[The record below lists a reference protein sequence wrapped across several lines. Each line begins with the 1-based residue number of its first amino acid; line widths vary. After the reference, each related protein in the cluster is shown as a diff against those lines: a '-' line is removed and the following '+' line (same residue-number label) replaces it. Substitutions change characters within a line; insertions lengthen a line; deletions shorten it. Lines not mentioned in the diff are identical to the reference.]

1 MEAKRP
7 ALEAKRPG
15 WLPSTGVGNWN
26 APPDLWALS
35 ISQLSS
41 FIAACVICPEWDE
54 LVEVDNS
61 GLRRDC
67 VNLYQVCDAFITP
80 WTRGTGNSIS
90 LLMNSEKPLRTEL
103 MISHAWAEDILAALF
118 AILGKATSMSID
130 LDTPIWFCALSQYQ
144 PSDGFGPSV
153 SEQLSIDPFK
163 CVIESRPKHGMIVV
177 HTAESELYKRLW
189 CVYEINTAL
198 SCGVNTTA
206 AVSFSY
212 AVKTMERLRKAET
225 HLYED
230 SSPLR
235 LVFSVD
241 TEKAECKSAADAE
254 MIRARIS
261 AAGGYKTLNETIY
274 GFRIKATH
282 HVLAT
287 YPAISAL
294 AKPLGLSRLEL
305 DQHVRRML
313 VHAVSFIGLHFL
325 YHLSSQAKDSVTSS
339 KIEERAKTALLAL
352 HQHAKKFHACNPGSA
367 TDSMIPK
374 DAGGAWISEC
384 LSKRD
389 AAPLVFEIFHMFMPF
404 QKVHDCKA
412 PLPDSDRMAGARS
425 LFRQLDED
433 GNGKISTDRMLRL
446 LKYLMPHSSLEN
458 LFLAFEACDVND
470 DGEISYD
477 EFLNWV
483 GQPAAQTY

>member
-1 MEAKRP
+1 M
-7 ALEAKRPG
+7 EAKRPG
-15 WLPSTGVGNWN
+15 WLPCTGVGNWK

-41 FIAACVICPEWDE
+41 FIAACVICPEWEE
-54 LVEVDNS
+54 LVESDNS

-67 VNLYQVCDAFITP
+67 VNLYQVNKAFIIP

-90 LLMNSEKPLRTEL
+90 LLMNIEKPLRAEL
-103 MISHAWAEDILAALF
+103 MISHAWAEDILAALM

-130 LDTPIWFCALSQYQ
+130 FDTPVWFCALSQYQ

-153 SEQLSIDPFK
+153 AEQLSMDPFK
-163 CVIESRPKHGMIVV
+163 CVIESKPKHGMIVV
-177 HTAESELYKRLW
+177 HTAESELYTRLW

-198 SCGVNTTA
+198 SCGVSTTA

-212 AVKTMERLRKAET
+212 AAKTMERLRKAEE
-225 HLYED
+225 HQDAD

-235 LVFSVD
+235 LAFSVD
-241 TEKAECKSAADAE
+241 TEKAVCKTAADSE

-261 AAGGYKTLNETIY
+261 AAGGYKSLNETIY

-305 DQHVRRML
+305 DQQVRRML
-313 VHAVSFIGLHFL
+313 VHAVSFLGFQFL
-325 YHLSSQAKDSVTSS
+325 YHLSTQARDDATSSTIQQKAKKALATLHRLAKDM
-339 KIEERAKTALLAL
+339 
-352 HQHAKKFHACNPGSA
+352 HASNLGSGS
-367 TDSMIPK
+367 DSMIPEHPG
-374 DAGGAWISEC
+374 DAWISEC
-384 LSKRD
+384 LGKRD
-389 AAPLVFEIFHMFMPF
+389 AIPLVFDILHMFMPM
-404 QKVHDCKA
+404 QKRVHDLRA
-412 PLPDSDRMAGARS
+412 LSPRSDRLAGARA
-425 LFRQLDED
+425 LFRQLDQD
-433 GNGKISTDRMLRL
+433 GNGKIAADHMLSL
-446 LKYLMPHSSLEN
+446 LKFLLPHASLED
-458 LFLAFEACDVND
+458 LFLAFEAIDVND
-470 DGEISYD
+470 DGELSYD

-483 GQPAAQTY
+483 QQPLY